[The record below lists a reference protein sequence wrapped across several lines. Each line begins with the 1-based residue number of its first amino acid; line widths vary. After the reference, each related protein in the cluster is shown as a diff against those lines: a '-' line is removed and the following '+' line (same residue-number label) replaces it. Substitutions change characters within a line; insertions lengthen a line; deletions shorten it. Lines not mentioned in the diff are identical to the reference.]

1 MASLS
6 FTLFNVVDDLFG
18 RPILLAGIIMDLLP
32 DLKMCENNHE
42 TTNRVQWHKYQQ
54 TKAKLEAK
62 REFIDMNIQLSSL
75 HCCDNKHRWRGHPDS
90 GPQCPLMIHC
100 QKHPRSK
107 IFMLL
112 LSFFSAQITLE
123 YCQIYC
129 WGFCITVHKKMLQK
143 AHLASLSAFANSA
156 AEMKTILTRL
166 VNNQA
171 SQRIATLRYIPDLL
185 TFSSVWL

>member
-1 MASLS
+1 M
-6 FTLFNVVDDLFG
+6 DDLFG

-32 DLKMCENNHE
+32 DLKMRENTHE
-42 TTNRVQWHKYQQ
+42 TTNRVQWHKHQQ
-54 TKAKLEAK
+54 TKAKVAWTPW
-62 REFIDMNIQLSSL
+62 FWASMPSNDSLSKTYSIK
-75 HCCDNKHRWRGHPDS
+75 NAPVAFT
-90 GPQCPLMIHC
+90 
-100 QKHPRSK
+100 
-107 IFMLL
+107 IFL
-112 LSFFSAQITLE
+112 SAQITLE

-129 WGFCITVHKKMLQK
+129 WCFCTTVHKKMLQK

-171 SQRIATLRYIPDLL
+171 SQRIATRGYVTDLL

>member
-42 TTNRVQWHKYQQ
+42 TTNRVQWHKHQQ

-62 REFIDMNIQLSSL
+62 REFIDMNIQPSSL

-100 QKHPRSK
+100 QKHTWSK
-107 IFMLL
+107 MFLLL
-112 LSFFSAQITLE
+112 LSFLFLPKLLWNTVKYIVEAFVQQPTRK
-123 YCQIYC
+123 YC
-129 WGFCITVHKKMLQK
+129 KK
-143 AHLASLSAFANSA
+143 
-156 AEMKTILTRL
+156 
-166 VNNQA
+166 
-171 SQRIATLRYIPDLL
+171 RIWLRWVLL
-185 TFSSVWL
+185 PIQQLKWKQS